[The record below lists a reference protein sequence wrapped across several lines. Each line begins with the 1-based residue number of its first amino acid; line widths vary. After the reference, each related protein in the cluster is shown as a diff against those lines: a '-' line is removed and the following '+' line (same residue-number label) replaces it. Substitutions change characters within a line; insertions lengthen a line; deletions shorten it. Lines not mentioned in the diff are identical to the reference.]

1 MVREYKTIDSEAI
14 CEYFE
19 ALRTKYPGH
28 RKIHLIL
35 DQGPYHKSEKTRQTA
50 EELNIKIHFLPAYSP
65 NLNPIERLWKVRNE
79 HVRNN
84 VFFESAQIFKTKKL
98 WHFLIKLGQKFLH
111 I

>member
-1 MVREYKTIDSEAI
+1 MVWEYKTIDSDAI

-19 ALRTKYPGH
+19 PLRTKYPGH

-98 WHFLIKLGQKFLH
+98 WHF
-111 I
+111 